1 MYQQA
6 GFRLP
11 PSRSTKLHRES
22 PMPSKVN
29 GAKKLKSS
37 AKAARPAKP
46 AAKKAKPDA
55 KAAKSAKPAA
65 KPVAA
70 KVAVKVAP
78 KAAVAKGKD
87 AKLKVAT
94 KALDEAAKSIKGA
107 KKAIKDVAAKPKE
120 PPKRKRKGAGVIRL
134 KAYWGVFNQGLKR
147 VAVFEYAERKNADK
161 KAADLSVSSKQ
172 PHFVQLVKEIIR
184 DAE

>member
-1 MYQQA
+1 
-6 GFRLP
+6 
-11 PSRSTKLHRES
+11 
-22 PMPSKVN
+22 MPSKVN
-29 GAKKLKSS
+29 GSKKLKSP

-46 AAKKAKPDA
+46 VAKKAKLEM
-55 KAAKSAKPAA
+55 KTAKSAKPAA
-65 KPVAA
+65 KPAVKPVAA
-70 KVAVKVAP
+70 KVAVKEAP

-147 VAVFEYAERKNADK
+147 VSVFEYAERKNADK
-161 KAADLSVSSKQ
+161 KAADLSASSKQ